1 MVEIIRR
8 ISFFLKKILTKVGLP
23 RILCISDILTE
34 MKDKMFI
41 VVSPLNPDPMYK
53 QVTDQIKD
61 AIAGGALKPEEKL
74 PSIRE
79 MTREL
84 GISEITIK
92 RAYADLEHEGYI
104 FTRSG
109 LGSYVADV
117 SKEKMKNE
125 KLAEIRQELI
135 KILKSG
141 ERFDISAE
149 DIIQAI
155 QEKGV
160 EK

>member
-1 MVEIIRR
+1 
-8 ISFFLKKILTKVGLP
+8 LP
-23 RILCISDILTE
+23 RILCIFNILTK

-61 AIAGGALKPEEKL
+61 AIAGGTIKPEEKL
-74 PSIRE
+74 PSIRD
-79 MTREL
+79 MTKEL

-109 LGSYVADV
+109 LGSFVADI
-117 SKEKMKNE
+117 SREKMKRE
-125 KLAEIRQELI
+125 KLEEIHQELAKII
-135 KILKSG
+135 KMG
-141 ERFDISAE
+141 EKFDITAD
-149 DIIQAI
+149 DIIAAI
-155 QEKGV
+155 KKQGV

>member
-1 MVEIIRR
+1 MR
-8 ISFFLKKILTKVGLP
+8 LP
-23 RILCISDILTE
+23 RILCIFDILTK

-61 AIAGGALKPEEKL
+61 AIAGGILKPEEKL

-109 LGSYVADV
+109 LGSFVADV
-117 SKEKMKNE
+117 SKEKMKSE

-135 KILKSG
+135 RILKSG
-141 ERFDISAE
+141 EKFDISSD
-149 DIIQAI
+149 DIIEAI
-155 QEKGV
+155 KEKGV

>member
-1 MVEIIRR
+1 
-8 ISFFLKKILTKVGLP
+8 
-23 RILCISDILTE
+23 
-34 MKDKMFI
+34 MKSKMFI
-41 VVSPLNPDPMYK
+41 VLSPLNPDPMYK

-61 AIAGGALKPEEKL
+61 AIADGKLEPEEKL

-84 GISEITIK
+84 AISEITIK

-109 LGSYVADV
+109 LGSFVADV
-117 SKEKMKNE
+117 NKEKMRSE
-125 KLAEIRQELI
+125 KLQEIRQAI
-135 KILKSG
+135 TKILKSG
-141 ERFDISAE
+141 EKFGISAD
-149 DIIQAI
+149 DIINTI
-155 QEKGV
+155 QKKGV

>member
-1 MVEIIRR
+1 MR
-8 ISFFLKKILTKVGLP
+8 IP
-23 RILCISDILTE
+23 RILCISDIHTE
-34 MKDKMFI
+34 MNNATKMFI
-41 VVSPLNPDPMYK
+41 VLSPLNPDPMYK
-53 QVTDQIKD
+53 QVTDQEKD
-61 AIAGGALKPEEKL
+61 AIAGGMLKPEDKL

-92 RAYADLEHEGYI
+92 RAYTDLEHEGYL

-109 LGSYVADV
+109 LGSFVANI
-117 SKEKMKNE
+117 SKEKMRNE
-125 KLAEIRQELI
+125 KLEDIRLELR

-141 ERFDISAE
+141 EKFQISA
-149 DIIQAI
+149 DHIIAFI

>member
-1 MVEIIRR
+1 M
-8 ISFFLKKILTKVGLP
+8 P
-23 RILCISDILTE
+23 RILCIFVIHTK
-34 MKDKMFI
+34 MKDKLFI

-61 AIAGGALKPEEKL
+61 AIAGGILKPEDKL

-92 RAYADLEHEGYI
+92 RAYADIEHEGYI

-109 LGSYVADV
+109 LGSFVANV
-117 SKEKMKNE
+117 GKEKMKGE
-125 KLAEIRQELI
+125 KFEEIRQELL

-141 ERFDISAE
+141 EKFGISAD
-149 DIIQAI
+149 DIIETI

>member
-1 MVEIIRR
+1 MSKR
-8 ISFFLKKILTKVGLP
+8 L
-23 RILCISDILTE
+23 
-34 MKDKMFI
+34 FI

-61 AIAGGALKPEEKL
+61 AIAGGILKPEDKL

-92 RAYADLEHEGYI
+92 RAYADLENEDYL

-109 LGSYVADV
+109 LGSFVADV
-117 SKEKMKNE
+117 SKEKMRRE
-125 KLAEIRQELI
+125 KLVEIRQELI

-141 ERFDISAE
+141 EKFDISAD

>member
-1 MVEIIRR
+1 
-8 ISFFLKKILTKVGLP
+8 
-23 RILCISDILTE
+23 
-34 MKDKMFI
+34 MFI

-61 AIAGGALKPEEKL
+61 ALAGGILKPEDKL

-109 LGSYVADV
+109 LGSFVADI
-117 SKEKMKNE
+117 SMEKMRKEKI
-125 KLAEIRQELI
+125 AEIRQELTR
-135 KILKSG
+135 ILNSG
-141 ERFDISAE
+141 EKFDISAE
-149 DIIQAI
+149 EIIEGI
-155 QEKGV
+155 RKKGV

>member
-1 MVEIIRR
+1 VR
-8 ISFFLKKILTKVGLP
+8 LP
-23 RILCISDILTE
+23 HILCIFDIHTK
-34 MKDKMFI
+34 MKNKMFI
-41 VVSPLNPDPMYK
+41 VVSPLNPDPIYK

-61 AIAGGALKPEEKL
+61 AIAGEILKTEEKL

-92 RAYADLEHEGYI
+92 RAYSDLEQEGYI

-109 LGSYVADV
+109 LGSFVADFNR
-117 SKEKMKNE
+117 EKMRSE
-125 KLAEIRQELI
+125 KLAEIRQELK
-135 KILKSG
+135 KIVKSG
-141 ERFDISAE
+141 EKFGISAE
-149 DIIQAI
+149 DIIKAI
-155 QEKGV
+155 QDKGV

>member
-1 MVEIIRR
+1 M
-8 ISFFLKKILTKVGLP
+8 P
-23 RILCISDILTE
+23 CILCISDILSK
-34 MKDKMFI
+34 MKNKIFI

-53 QVTDQIKD
+53 QVADQIKD
-61 AIAGGALKPEEKL
+61 AIATGILKPEDKL

-109 LGSYVADV
+109 MGSFVANV
-117 SKEKMKNE
+117 SKAEMRKEKF
-125 KLAEIRQELI
+125 AEIRQELT
-135 KILKSG
+135 KILKSA
-141 ERFDISAE
+141 EKFDISADE
-149 DIIQAI
+149 IIQVI
-155 QEKGV
+155 REKGE

>member
-1 MVEIIRR
+1 MSE
-8 ISFFLKKILTKVGLP
+8 
-23 RILCISDILTE
+23 
-34 MKDKMFI
+34 KMFI

-61 AIAGGALKPEEKL
+61 AIAGGKLKPEDKL

-84 GISEITIK
+84 EISEITIK

-109 LGSYVADV
+109 LGSFVANI
-117 SKEKMKNE
+117 SRSKMKKEK
-125 KLAEIRQELI
+125 LIEIRQELMRII
-135 KILKSG
+135 KTG
-141 ERFDISAE
+141 EKFDISAG
-149 DIIQAI
+149 DIIEAI
-155 QEKGV
+155 QKKGV

>member
-1 MVEIIRR
+1 VR
-8 ISFFLKKILTKVGLP
+8 IP
-23 RILCISDILTE
+23 RILCISDIPAK

-53 QVTDQIKD
+53 QVADQIKD
-61 AIAGGALKPEEKL
+61 AMAGGILKPEDKL

-79 MTREL
+79 MTQEL

-104 FTRSG
+104 FARSG
-109 LGSYVADV
+109 LGSFVADV
-117 SKEKMKNE
+117 SKEKMRKE
-125 KLAEIRQELI
+125 KLAEIRQELT

-141 ERFDISAE
+141 EKFDISAD

>member
-1 MVEIIRR
+1 M
-8 ISFFLKKILTKVGLP
+8 P
-23 RILCISDILTE
+23 RILCIFVILTR
-34 MKDKMFI
+34 MKEKMFI

-61 AIAGGALKPEEKL
+61 AIAGGILKPEDKL

-92 RAYADLEHEGYI
+92 RAYADLEHESYI

-109 LGSYVADV
+109 LGSFVADA
-117 SKEKMKNE
+117 SKEKMKGE
-125 KLAEIRQELI
+125 KFEEIRQELL

-141 ERFDISAE
+141 EKFGISAD
-149 DIIQAI
+149 DIIEAI